1 MFLICIPPYCFISD
15 TEYLYTKAFNRIT
28 NRYGK
33 EWEHKARTIGFKIK
47 DVAGCVIK
55 ELELPLTAD
64 EFKQEIFG
72 IYRELFPHTN
82 PMPGNVLYQSDIGF
96 II

>member
-1 MFLICIPPYCFISD
+1 M
-15 TEYLYTKAFNRIT
+15 
-28 NRYGK
+28 
-33 EWEHKARTIGFKIK
+33 GFKTK
-47 DVAGCVIK
+47 DVAGYVIK

-72 IYRELFPHTN
+72 IYQELFPHAN
-82 PMPGNVLYQSDIGF
+82 PMPGIKTRRFGIGF

>member
-1 MFLICIPPYCFISD
+1 M
-15 TEYLYTKAFNRIT
+15 
-28 NRYGK
+28 
-33 EWEHKARTIGFKIK
+33 GFKTK

-72 IYRELFPHTN
+72 IYRELFPHAN
-82 PMPGNVLYQSDIGF
+82 PMPGNVLYQSGIGF